1 MLQLKNKIT
10 LNLILVFS
18 ISDLFVC
25 KFLNN
30 FVN

>member
-10 LNLILVFS
+10 LNLIFVFS
-18 ISDLFVC
+18 ISDFFVY